1 MIPNS
6 NSRKSVSF
14 RIAKI
19 IRQFGFYKT
28 NLHRND
34 ETRSI
39 GDCAHSSKLI
49 RSGFNL
55 IEVSIA
61 LALSGIAMTY
71 TYMVIAN
78 GIRQQR
84 MATVISNAVH
94 LAKIKMAQ
102 IDSVSVLQS
111 DKTTGDIPG
120 YPGYSFE
127 TMINEEEMDLMK
139 LAGKENKKPEDLLGG
154 RDSEMNKLIMQRSG
168 QANQG
173 AATVGIIRVFR
184 IKVTIKYPTGNGTES
199 YTAETFKSAQY

>member
-6 NSRKSVSF
+6 NNRKILSP
-14 RIAKI
+14 KI
-19 IRQFGFYKT
+19 SIRW
-28 NLHRND
+28 
-34 ETRSI
+34 
-39 GDCAHSSKLI
+39 I
-49 RSGFNL
+49 RRGFNL

-61 LALSGIAMTY
+61 LALAGIAMTY
-71 TYMVIAN
+71 TYMVISN

-84 MATVISNAVH
+84 TAVVISNAVH

-127 TMINEEEMDLMK
+127 TAINEEEMDLMK
-139 LAGKENKKPEDLLGG
+139 LAGKESKKPEDLLGG
-154 RDSEMNKLIMQRSG
+154 RDSEMNKLIMKRSG

-173 AATVGIIRVFR
+173 GATAGIIRVFR
-184 IKVTIKYPTGNGTES
+184 IKVTIKYPVGNGTES